1 MIISIMK
8 KGQKVRIKSSGKIGV
23 IADSEFFH
31 WGGRKHVRYEVKFDK
46 QKDTVWYPKEELST
60 DLVERT
66 TMIIKGENGTLNL
79 VFTEDKDKGDCMRII
94 ITGNPEN
101 LKEHKGTH
109 LWLASVLLERLSSN
123 S

>member
-1 MIISIMK
+1 MR

-46 QKDTVWYPKEELST
+46 QKDTVWYPKEEL
-60 DLVERT
+60 T
-66 TMIIKGENGTLNL
+66 TALTEHVKVAFSGEGGDVYLDVSLNH
-79 VFTEDKDKGDCMRII
+79 DKKNSIHVLL
-94 ITGNPEN
+94 TGNPEN
-101 LKEHKGTH
+101 MKEHSGLHVSLATLLIKG
-109 LWLASVLLERLSSN
+109 LSDN

>member
-1 MIISIMK
+1 MK

>member
-1 MIISIMK
+1 MK

-66 TMIIKGENGTLNL
+66 TMVIKGENGTLNL
-79 VFTEDKDKGDCMRII
+79 VFTEDKDKGDCIRLE

-101 LKEHKGTH
+101 LREHKGTH